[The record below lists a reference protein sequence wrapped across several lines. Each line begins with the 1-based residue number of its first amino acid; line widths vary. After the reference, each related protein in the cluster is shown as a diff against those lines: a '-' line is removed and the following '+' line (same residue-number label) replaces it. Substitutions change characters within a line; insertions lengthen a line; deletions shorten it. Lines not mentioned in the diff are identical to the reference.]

1 MPPSSILKRASN
13 DCVNP
18 DPDNTLTD
26 RMNLALNSSGA
37 GFVLSLCPST
47 TYVILAPI
55 KFAAPNQEISTV
67 GYPTGDERATLVV
80 FGPVFNGTGHS
91 TAVDGTC
98 ANCDGVKL
106 RNVQA
111 SFMTI
116 MGSYGVLLLFLDQW
130 HAQWRTALER
140 RC

>member
-1 MPPSSILKRASN
+1 
-13 DCVNP
+13 
-18 DPDNTLTD
+18 
-26 RMNLALNSSGA
+26 MNLALNSSGA
-37 GFVLSLCPST
+37 GFILSLCPST

-98 ANCDGVKL
+98 TNCDGVKL

-111 SFMTI
+111 SFTTI
-116 MGSYGVLLLFLDQW
+116 VCSHSVSVLLLDQW
-130 HAQWRTALER
+130 HTQWLATLER
-140 RC
+140 WC